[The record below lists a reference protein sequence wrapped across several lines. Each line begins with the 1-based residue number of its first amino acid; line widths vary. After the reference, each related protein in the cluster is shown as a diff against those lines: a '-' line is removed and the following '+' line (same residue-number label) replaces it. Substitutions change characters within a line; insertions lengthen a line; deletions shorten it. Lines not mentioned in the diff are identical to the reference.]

1 MTLVTSHPYASDG
14 AVNGEKE
21 IDASVS
27 FLCWLVFLPCTF
39 GAIPF
44 KTTLLLDD
52 EEVTK
57 ADVPSPET
65 NLRLTISYS
74 LQSDLCGNHV
84 SRRPYGELG
93 SVDRGTCLCCIS
105 VESAF
110 GPISPGCGCDA
121 GKVDEIV
128 HELKTRMRLRG
139 DTAQILR
146 AEETL
151 QRLHD
156 LDAKLVREL

>member
-1 MTLVTSHPYASDG
+1 MTLVTSHPSANDG

-57 ADVPSPET
+57 ADV
-65 NLRLTISYS
+65 
-74 LQSDLCGNHV
+74 DLCGNHV